1 MKNRDRQTTKGP
13 FNRVLVP
20 FLFAAIALG
29 VTACE
34 GSKAVYPERDK
45 LTGKRVFRDPQAS
58 TSQGGLFGEGG
69 LNLFGGDKEA
79 EAGATGVG
87 VNSYLWR
94 ASLDTIA
101 FMPLTSADPFGG
113 VIITDWYSPPES
125 PNERFKTNVYI
136 LAKALRADG
145 VKVSVFRQ
153 TRDAEGAWV
162 EAPVAN
168 NVVTDMENAILT
180 RARQLRLAVLT
191 GE

>member
-1 MKNRDRQTTKGP
+1 MNRDRKTAMGRL
-13 FNRVLVP
+13 NRGLATI
-20 FLFAAIALG
+20 LLGATALA

-45 LTGKRVFRDPQAS
+45 LSGQRVFRDP
-58 TSQGGLFGEGG
+58 SQSNQTPGLFGSGG
-69 LNLFGGDKEA
+69 LNLFGGNKDA
-79 EAGATGVG
+79 EPGSTGVG
-87 VNSYLWR
+87 VNSFLWR

-153 TRDAEGAWV
+153 VRDRDGAWI
-162 EAPVAN
+162 EAPVAST
-168 NVVTDMENAILT
+168 VTTDMENAILT